1 MTPDGPGGPGGAGGS
16 GLTEL
21 FAVHSEP
28 ELHEPVLVVSL
39 EGWVDAGLG
48 ATTAVA
54 ALLGQVTTEP
64 LVTFNGEHFLDQ
76 RARRPVARI
85 VNGVTS
91 ELTWP
96 RTVVRQGTD
105 ADGRDMLFLVG
116 PEPDFHWRSF
126 TDAVVG
132 LARSWRVRLVVGL
145 GAFPA
150 PAPHTRPVRLA
161 ATAPAESAHLIEQV
175 GIVQGEL
182 EVPAGVLSALEL
194 AFGAAGTPAVSLWAR
209 VPHYVAAMPFPEA
222 SAALIEGLTGV
233 GGLSLDSSALR
244 RAADSSRRQVDQL
257 ISDNAEHQA
266 MVRKLEESIDASEG
280 NAMGVE
286 SVPSGDE
293 IAAELERF
301 LRGEE
306 Q

>member
-1 MTPDGPGGPGGAGGS
+1 VSPDGG
-16 GLTEL
+16 GLTEI
-21 FAVHSEP
+21 FEVHREPAVTD
-28 ELHEPVLVVSL
+28 PVLVVCL

-48 ATTAVA
+48 ATTALA
-54 ALLGQVTTEP
+54 ALLGQGETEP
-64 LVTFNGEHFLDQ
+64 IVTFNGEHFLDQ

-85 VNGVTS
+85 VNGVTT
-91 ELTWP
+91 ELSWP
-96 RTVVRQGTD
+96 RTLVRHGRD
-105 ADGRDMLFLVG
+105 ADGRDILFLVG
-116 PEPDFHWRSF
+116 PEPDFHWRAF

-150 PAPHTRPVRLA
+150 PAPHTRPIKLA
-161 ATAPAESAHLIEQV
+161 ATAPSESSYLIERV

-182 EVPAGVLSALEL
+182 EVPAGVMAALEV
-194 AFGAAGTPAVSLWAR
+194 AFGHAGTPAVSLWAR
-209 VPHYVAAMPFPEA
+209 VPHYVAGMPFPEA
-222 SAALIEGLTGV
+222 SAVLVEGLAGIA
-233 GGLSLDSSALR
+233 GLTLDSSALR

-257 ISDNAEHQA
+257 IAGSSEHED

-286 SVPSGDE
+286 EVPSGDE

-301 LRGEE
+301 LRGED

>member
-1 MTPDGPGGPGGAGGS
+1 LSPEGPGS
-16 GLTEL
+16 MTEI
-21 FAVHSEP
+21 FEVHGEP
-28 ELHEPVLVVSL
+28 VLHDPVLVVSL

-48 ATTAVA
+48 ETTAMA
-54 ALLGQVTTEP
+54 ALLGREPTETI
-64 LVTFNGEHFLDQ
+64 VTFNGEHFLDQ

-85 VNGVTS
+85 VNGVTT

-105 ADGRDMLFLVG
+105 GDGHDILYLVG
-116 PEPDFHWRSF
+116 PEPDFHWRAF

-132 LARSWRVRLVVGL
+132 LARSWRVRMVVGL

-161 ATAPAESAHLIEQV
+161 ATAPAGSSDLIEQV

-194 AFGAAGTPAVSLWAR
+194 AFGHAGTPTVSLWAR
-209 VPHYVAAMPFPEA
+209 VPHYVAAMPFPDA
-222 SAALIEGLTGV
+222 SAALLEGLSSV
-233 GGLSLDSSALR
+233 AGLSIDASALR

-286 SVPSGDE
+286 EVPSGDE

>member
-1 MTPDGPGGPGGAGGS
+1 MSPEGPGG
-16 GLTEL
+16 LTQIFE
-21 FAVHSEP
+21 VHSEP
-28 ELHEPVLVVSL
+28 VLKDPVLVICL

-48 ATTAVA
+48 ATTAIA
-54 ALLGQVTTEP
+54 ALLGRGPTETI
-64 LVTFNGEHFLDQ
+64 VTFNGEHFLDQ

-85 VNGVTS
+85 VNGVTT

-105 ADGRDMLFLVG
+105 EEGRDMLFLVG
-116 PEPDFHWRSF
+116 PEPDFHWRAF

-132 LARSWRVRLVVGL
+132 LARSWRVRMVVGL

-150 PAPHTRPVRLA
+150 PVPHTRPVRLA
-161 ATAPAESAHLIEQV
+161 ATAPAGSTNLIEQV

-194 AFGAAGTPAVSLWAR
+194 AFGQAGTPTVSLWAR

-222 SAALIEGLTGV
+222 SV
-233 GGLSLDSSALR
+233 PRSSSGLSQRGPGCRSTRRRCGQAAGRLAAARWTSSSRTTRSTRPWCA
-244 RAADSSRRQVDQL
+244 SSRRA
-257 ISDNAEHQA
+257 STPPRATRWA
-266 MVRKLEESIDASEG
+266 WRKCRPRATSSP
-280 NAMGVE
+280 
-286 SVPSGDE
+286 PSSG
-293 IAAELERF
+293 ERF

-306 Q
+306 IQ

>member
-1 MTPDGPGGPGGAGGS
+1 VSPEGG
-16 GLTEL
+16 GLTEI
-21 FAVHSEP
+21 FEVHREP
-28 ELHEPVLVVSL
+28 DVTDPVLVVCL

-48 ATTAVA
+48 ATTALA
-54 ALLGQVTTEP
+54 ALLGQGETEP
-64 LVTFNGEHFLDQ
+64 VVTFNGEHFLDQ

-85 VNGVTS
+85 VNGVTT
-91 ELTWP
+91 ELSWP
-96 RTVVRQGTD
+96 RTLVRQGRD
-105 ADGRDMLFLVG
+105 ADSRDILFLVG
-116 PEPDFHWRSF
+116 PEPDFHWRAF

-150 PAPHTRPVRLA
+150 PAPHTRPIKLA
-161 ATAPAESAHLIEQV
+161 ATAPSESSYLIERV

-182 EVPAGVLSALEL
+182 EVPAGVMAALEV
-194 AFGAAGTPAVSLWAR
+194 AFGQAGTPAVSLWAR
-209 VPHYVAAMPFPEA
+209 VPHYVAGMPFPEA
-222 SAALIEGLTGV
+222 SAVLVEGLAGIA
-233 GGLSLDSSALR
+233 GLTLDSTALR

-257 ISDNAEHQA
+257 IAGSSEHED

-280 NAMGVE
+280 NAMGVDE
-286 SVPSGDE
+286 VPSGDE

-301 LRGEE
+301 LRGED

>member
-1 MTPDGPGGPGGAGGS
+1 VSPDGPGV
-16 GLTEL
+16 TEI
-21 FAVHSEP
+21 FEVHQEP
-28 ELHEPVLVVSL
+28 VVQDPVLVVAL

-48 ATTAVA
+48 ATTAIA
-54 ALLGQVTTEP
+54 TLLGQGHGEP
-64 LVTFNGEHFLDQ
+64 IVTFNGEHFLDQ

-85 VNGVTS
+85 VNGITT

-96 RTVVRQGTD
+96 RTVVRQGSD
-105 ADGRDMLFLVG
+105 QSDHDILFLIG
-116 PEPDFHWRSF
+116 PEPDFHWRAF

-132 LARSWRVRLVVGL
+132 LARSWRVRMVVGL

-150 PAPHTRPVRLA
+150 PAPHTRPVKLA
-161 ATAPAESAHLIEQV
+161 ATAPAESAELIEQV

-182 EVPAGVLSALEL
+182 EVPAGVMAALEM
-194 AFGAAGTPAVSLWAR
+194 AFGAAGTPTVSLWAR

-222 SAALIEGLTGV
+222 SAALIEGLATV
-233 GGLSLDSSALR
+233 GGLSLDSSSLR

-257 ISDNAEHQA
+257 IADNPEHQA

-280 NAMGVE
+280 NPMGVE
-286 SVPSGDE
+286 EVPSGDE